1 MMTTK
6 LYLVALVAAVALL
19 LVRVDA
25 NAFVGGSSVS
35 FLAQQRPVL
44 KLDNSLVLRGGAA
57 VDVEDDSEDEFEIE
71 SSDEEEEEEE
81 EEEEAKVDPKLAKA
95 ALAAASKAKA
105 KAKMAAKTA
114 VSSTLEATAALKP
127 KKKKS
132 SLMKLLSIPY
142 IIKACLN
149 PFVLF
154 QMTKGY
160 WASLFNLDYL
170 KGKVVSW
177 ITESISQSD
186 QSSRYHLG
194 DCSSTQYF
202 FYQYRTHPKI

>member
-19 LVRVDA
+19 LARVDA
-25 NAFVGGSSVS
+25 DAFAGGSSVS
-35 FLAQQRPVL
+35 FLAQQRAVL
-44 KLDNSLVLRGGAA
+44 KFDNSLVLRGGAA

-71 SSDEEEEEEE
+71 SSDDEEEE
-81 EEEEAKVDPKLAKA
+81 EEEEAEVDAKLTKS
-95 ALAAASKAKA
+95 ALTAASKAKA
-105 KAKMAAKTA
+105 KAKTAVKAA
-114 VSSTLEATAALKP
+114 VSSTLQATAKP
-127 KKKKS
+127 KKKNKS
-132 SLMKLLSIPY
+132 SLMKFLRIPY

-149 PFVLF
+149 PIVLF

-177 ITESISQSD
+177 ITESS
-186 QSSRYHLG
+186 QSSRDHLG
-194 DCSSTQYF
+194 NSNITQYF